1 MYFNMK
7 TILARG
13 GIEFIAVFLGIA
25 LSLWVDEYSENNEIQ
40 RLNDSILNR
49 LYDNLESDS
58 TNFTWVINAHKTSLK
73 SCKSITKWIESN
85 HDIHDSVNIDISRI
99 AINTFTWANKEEYS
113 SLKTSGRIDLIKNE
127 ELVKTLHE
135 YYSQI
140 EFAQK
145 IEDDLNSSWI
155 QNEFI
160 PFISDYSNYFGNPIK
175 EDIYGYYYP
184 QFILYARPEKNKM
197 KYFVSRKIK
206 TSNGAIYVYDE
217 LLTLTKKLRKLIRG
231 TIKIT

>member
-1 MYFNMK
+1 MNN
-7 TILARG
+7 ILARG

-25 LSLWVDEYSENNEIQ
+25 LSLWVDEYRENNEIQ

-73 SCKSITKWIESN
+73 SCNSINKWIDSN
-85 HDIHDSVNIDISRI
+85 QNIHDSVNIHISRV

-113 SLKTSGRIDLIKNE
+113 SLKTSGRLDLIKNE

-145 IEDDLNSSWI
+145 VEDDLNSDWI

-160 PFISDYSNYFGNPIK
+160 PFIADYSNYFGNPIK

-184 QFILYARPEKNKM
+184 QFVLHTVPETNKI

-206 TSNGAIYVYDE
+206 TSNGAIFVYDG
-217 LLTLTKKLRKLIRG
+217 LLTLTKKLRKLIRT

>member
-1 MYFNMK
+1 MK
-7 TILARG
+7 NVLARG

-25 LSLWVDEYSENNEIQ
+25 LSLWVDEYRENNEIQ

-73 SCKSITKWIESN
+73 SCNSINKWIDSN
-85 HDIHDSVNIDISRI
+85 QNIHDSVNIHISRV

-113 SLKTSGRIDLIKNE
+113 SLKMSGRLDLIKNE

-145 IEDDLNSSWI
+145 VEDDLNSDWI

-160 PFISDYSNYFGNPIK
+160 PFIADYSNYFGNPIK
-175 EDIYGYYYP
+175 EDIYGCYYP
-184 QFILYARPEKNKM
+184 QFVLHTVPETNKI

-206 TSNGAIYVYDE
+206 TSNGAIFVYDG

>member
-1 MYFNMK
+1 MK
-7 TILARG
+7 NVLARG

-25 LSLWVDEYSENNEIQ
+25 LSLWVDEYRENNEIQ

-73 SCKSITKWIESN
+73 SCNSINKWIDSGQN
-85 HDIHDSVNIDISRI
+85 IHDSVNIHISRV

-113 SLKTSGRIDLIKNE
+113 SLKTSGRLDLIKNE

-145 IEDDLNSSWI
+145 VEDDLNSDWI

-160 PFISDYSNYFGNPIK
+160 PFIADYSNYFGNPIK

-184 QFILYARPEKNKM
+184 QFILHSVPEINKI

-206 TSNGAIYVYDE
+206 TSNGAIFVYDG
-217 LLTLTKKLRKLIRG
+217 LLTLTKKLRKLIRT

>member
-1 MYFNMK
+1 MK
-7 TILARG
+7 NVLARG

-25 LSLWVDEYSENNEIQ
+25 LSLWVDEYRENNEIQ
-40 RLNDSILNR
+40 RLNNSILNR

-73 SCKSITKWIESN
+73 SCNSINKWIDSN
-85 HDIHDSVNIDISRI
+85 QNIHDSVNIHISRV

-113 SLKTSGRIDLIKNE
+113 SLKTSGRLDLIKNE

-145 IEDDLNSSWI
+145 VEDDLNSDWI

-160 PFISDYSNYFGNPIK
+160 PFIADYSNYFGNPIK

-184 QFILYARPEKNKM
+184 QFVLHTVPETNKI

-206 TSNGAIYVYDE
+206 TSNGAIFVYDG

>member
-1 MYFNMK
+1 MK
-7 TILARG
+7 NVLARG

-25 LSLWVDEYSENNEIQ
+25 LSLWVDEYRENNEIQ

-73 SCKSITKWIESN
+73 SCNSINKWIDSN
-85 HDIHDSVNIDISRI
+85 QNIHDSVNIHISRV

-113 SLKTSGRIDLIKNE
+113 SLKTSGRLDLIKNE

-145 IEDDLNSSWI
+145 VEDDLNSDWI

-160 PFISDYSNYFGNPIK
+160 PFIADYSNYFGNPIK

-184 QFILYARPEKNKM
+184 QFVLHSVPETNKI

-206 TSNGAIYVYDE
+206 TSNGAIYVYNG
-217 LLTLTKKLRKLIRG
+217 LLTLTKKLRKLIRT
-231 TIKIT
+231 TIVIT

>member
-85 HDIHDSVNIDISRI
+85 HDIHDSVNIDISRV

-135 YYSQI
+135 YYSEI
-140 EFAQK
+140 EFAK
-145 IEDDLNSSWI
+145 KVEDDVNSSWI

-160 PFISDYSNYFGNPIK
+160 PFIADYSNYFGDPIK

-184 QFILYARPEKNKM
+184 QFILYSIPETNKM

-206 TSNGAIYVYDE
+206 TSNGAIYVYE
-217 LLTLTKKLRKLIRG
+217 QFLTT
-231 TIKIT
+231 

>member
-1 MYFNMK
+1 MK
-7 TILARG
+7 NVLARG

-25 LSLWVDEYSENNEIQ
+25 LSLWVDEYRENNEIQ

-49 LYDNLESDS
+49 LYDNLERDS

-73 SCKSITKWIESN
+73 SCNSINKWIDSN
-85 HDIHDSVNIDISRI
+85 QNIHDSVNIHISRV

-113 SLKTSGRIDLIKNE
+113 SLKTSGRLDLIKNE

-145 IEDDLNSSWI
+145 VEDDLNSDWI

-160 PFISDYSNYFGNPIK
+160 PFIADYSNYFGNPIK

-184 QFILYARPEKNKM
+184 QFVLHTVPETNKI

-206 TSNGAIYVYDE
+206 TSNGAIYVYDG
-217 LLTLTKKLRKLIRG
+217 LLTLTKKLRKLIRT
-231 TIKIT
+231 TIIIT

>member
-1 MYFNMK
+1 MK
-7 TILARG
+7 NVLARG

-25 LSLWVDEYSENNEIQ
+25 LSLWVDEYRENNEIQ
-40 RLNDSILNR
+40 RLNNSILNR

-73 SCKSITKWIESN
+73 SCNSINKWIDSN
-85 HDIHDSVNIDISRI
+85 QNIHDSVNIHISRV

-113 SLKTSGRIDLIKNE
+113 SLKTSGRLDLIKNE

-145 IEDDLNSSWI
+145 VEDDLNSDWI
-155 QNEFI
+155 KKEFI
-160 PFISDYSNYFGNPIK
+160 PFIADYSNYFGNPIK

-184 QFILYARPEKNKM
+184 QFVLHTVPETNKI

-206 TSNGAIYVYDE
+206 TSNGAIFVYDG

>member
-1 MYFNMK
+1 MNNV
-7 TILARG
+7 LARG

-25 LSLWVDEYSENNEIQ
+25 LSLWVDEYRENNEIQ

-73 SCKSITKWIESN
+73 SCNSINKWIDSN
-85 HDIHDSVNIDISRI
+85 HNIHDSVNIHISRV

-113 SLKTSGRIDLIKNE
+113 SLKTSGRLDLIKNE

-145 IEDDLNSSWI
+145 VEDDLNSDWI

-160 PFISDYSNYFGNPIK
+160 PFIAEYSNYFGNPIK

-184 QFILYARPEKNKM
+184 QFVLHSVPETNKI

-206 TSNGAIYVYDE
+206 TSNGAIYVYDG
-217 LLTLTKKLRKLIRG
+217 LLTLTKKLRKLIRT
-231 TIKIT
+231 TIIIT

>member
-1 MYFNMK
+1 MK

-13 GIEFIAVFLGIA
+13 GIEFLAVFLGIA
-25 LSLWVDEYSENNEIQ
+25 LSLWVDEYRENNEIQ
-40 RLNDSILNR
+40 RLNNSILNR

-73 SCKSITKWIESN
+73 SCKSITKWIEQN
-85 HDIHDSVNIDISRI
+85 HSIHDSVNIHISRI

-145 IEDDLNSSWI
+145 VEDDLNSNWI

-160 PFISDYSNYFGNPIK
+160 PFIADYSNYFGDPIK

-184 QFILYARPEKNKM
+184 QFILYSIPETNKM

-206 TSNGAIYVYDE
+206 TSNGAIYVYDG
-217 LLTLTKKLRKLIRG
+217 LLTLTKKLKKLIRS

>member
-1 MYFNMK
+1 MK
-7 TILARG
+7 NVLARG

-25 LSLWVDEYSENNEIQ
+25 LSLWVDEYRENNEIQ

-58 TNFTWVINAHKTSLK
+58 SNFTWVINAHKTSLK
-73 SCKSITKWIESN
+73 SCNSINKWIDSN
-85 HDIHDSVNIDISRI
+85 QNIHDSVNIHISRV

-113 SLKTSGRIDLIKNE
+113 SLKTSGRLDLIKNE

-145 IEDDLNSSWI
+145 
-155 QNEFI
+155 
-160 PFISDYSNYFGNPIK
+160 
-175 EDIYGYYYP
+175 
-184 QFILYARPEKNKM
+184 
-197 KYFVSRKIK
+197 
-206 TSNGAIYVYDE
+206 
-217 LLTLTKKLRKLIRG
+217 
-231 TIKIT
+231 

>member
-1 MYFNMK
+1 MK
-7 TILARG
+7 NVLARG

-25 LSLWVDEYSENNEIQ
+25 LSLWVDEYRENNEIQ
-40 RLNDSILNR
+40 RLNNSILHR

-58 TNFTWVINAHKTSLK
+58 TNFTWVINAHKASLK
-73 SCKSITKWIESN
+73 SCNSINKWIDSGQN
-85 HDIHDSVNIDISRI
+85 IHDSVNIHISRV

-113 SLKTSGRIDLIKNE
+113 SLKTSGRLDLIKNE

-145 IEDDLNSSWI
+145 VEDDLNSDWI

-160 PFISDYSNYFGNPIK
+160 PFIAEYSNYFGNPIK

-184 QFILYARPEKNKM
+184 QFVLHSVPETNKI

-206 TSNGAIYVYDE
+206 TSNGAIYVYDG
-217 LLTLTKKLRKLIRG
+217 LLTLTKKLRKLIRT
-231 TIKIT
+231 TIIIT

>member
-1 MYFNMK
+1 MK
-7 TILARG
+7 NVLARG

-25 LSLWVDEYSENNEIQ
+25 LSLWVDEYRENNEIQ

-73 SCKSITKWIESN
+73 SCNSVNKWIESN
-85 HDIHDSVNIDISRI
+85 QDIHDSVNIHISRV

-113 SLKTSGRIDLIKNE
+113 SLKTSGRLDLIKNE

-145 IEDDLNSSWI
+145 VEDDLNSDWI

-160 PFISDYSNYFGNPIK
+160 PFIADYSNYFGNPIK

-184 QFILYARPEKNKM
+184 QFVLHSVPETNKI

-206 TSNGAIYVYDE
+206 TSNGAIFVYDG
-217 LLTLTKKLRKLIRG
+217 LLTLTKKLRKLIRS

>member
-1 MYFNMK
+1 MK
-7 TILARG
+7 NVLARG

-25 LSLWVDEYSENNEIQ
+25 LSLWVDEYRENNEIQ
-40 RLNDSILNR
+40 RLNESILNR

-73 SCKSITKWIESN
+73 SCNSINKWIDSN
-85 HDIHDSVNIDISRI
+85 QNIHDSVNIHISRV

-113 SLKTSGRIDLIKNE
+113 SLKTSGRLDLIKNE

-145 IEDDLNSSWI
+145 VEDDLNSDWI

-160 PFISDYSNYFGNPIK
+160 PFIADYSNYFGNPIK

-184 QFILYARPEKNKM
+184 QFVLHSVPETNKI

-206 TSNGAIYVYDE
+206 TSNGAIFVYDG
-217 LLTLTKKLRKLIRG
+217 LLTLTKKLRKLVRT

>member
-1 MYFNMK
+1 MK
-7 TILARG
+7 NVLARG

-25 LSLWVDEYSENNEIQ
+25 LSLWVDEYRENNEIQ
-40 RLNDSILNR
+40 RLNESILNR

-73 SCKSITKWIESN
+73 SCNSINKWIDSN
-85 HDIHDSVNIDISRI
+85 QNIHDSVNIHISRV

-113 SLKTSGRIDLIKNE
+113 SLKTSGRLDLIKNE

-145 IEDDLNSSWI
+145 VEDDLNSDWI

-160 PFISDYSNYFGNPIK
+160 PFIADYSNYFGNPIK

-184 QFILYARPEKNKM
+184 QFVLHTVPETNKI

-206 TSNGAIYVYDE
+206 TSNGAIYVYDG
-217 LLTLTKKLRKLIRG
+217 LLTLTKKLRKLIRT
-231 TIKIT
+231 TIIIT

>member
-1 MYFNMK
+1 MK
-7 TILARG
+7 NVLARG

-25 LSLWVDEYSENNEIQ
+25 LSLWVDEYRENNEIQ
-40 RLNDSILNR
+40 RLNNSILNR

-73 SCKSITKWIESN
+73 SCNSINKWIDSN
-85 HDIHDSVNIDISRI
+85 QNIHDSVNIHISRV

-113 SLKTSGRIDLIKNE
+113 SLKTSGRLDLIKNE

-145 IEDDLNSSWI
+145 VEDDLNSDWI

-160 PFISDYSNYFGNPIK
+160 PFIADYSNYFGNPIK

-184 QFILYARPEKNKM
+184 QFVLHSVPQTNKI

-206 TSNGAIYVYDE
+206 TSNGAIYVYE
-217 LLTLTKKLRKLIRG
+217 QFLTT
-231 TIKIT
+231 

>member
-1 MYFNMK
+1 MK
-7 TILARG
+7 NVLARG

-25 LSLWVDEYSENNEIQ
+25 LSLWVDEYRENNEIQ

-73 SCKSITKWIESN
+73 SCNSINKWIDSN
-85 HDIHDSVNIDISRI
+85 QNIHDSVNIHISRV

-113 SLKTSGRIDLIKNE
+113 SLKMSGRLDLIKNE

-145 IEDDLNSSWI
+145 VEDDLNSDWI

-160 PFISDYSNYFGNPIK
+160 PFIADYSNYFGNPIK

-184 QFILYARPEKNKM
+184 QFVLHSVPQTNKI

-206 TSNGAIYVYDE
+206 TSNGAIFVYDG

>member
-1 MYFNMK
+1 MK
-7 TILARG
+7 NVLARG

-25 LSLWVDEYSENNEIQ
+25 LSLWVDEYRENNEIQ

-58 TNFTWVINAHKTSLK
+58 TNFTWVINAHKASLK
-73 SCKSITKWIESN
+73 SCNVINKWIDSIQN
-85 HDIHDSVNIDISRI
+85 IHDSVNIHISRV

-113 SLKTSGRIDLIKNE
+113 SLKTSGRLDLIKNE

-145 IEDDLNSSWI
+145 VEDDLNSDWI

-160 PFISDYSNYFGNPIK
+160 PFIADYSNYFGNPIK

-184 QFILYARPEKNKM
+184 QFVLHSVPETNKL

-206 TSNGAIYVYDE
+206 TSNGAIFVYDG
-217 LLTLTKKLRKLIRG
+217 LLTLTKKLRKLIRS

>member
-1 MYFNMK
+1 MK
-7 TILARG
+7 NVLARG

-25 LSLWVDEYSENNEIQ
+25 LSLWVDEYRENNEIQ
-40 RLNDSILNR
+40 RLNNSILNR

-73 SCKSITKWIESN
+73 SCNSINKWIDSSQN
-85 HDIHDSVNIDISRI
+85 IHDSVNIHISRV

-113 SLKTSGRIDLIKNE
+113 SLKTSGRLDLIKNE

-145 IEDDLNSSWI
+145 VEDDLNSDWI
-155 QNEFI
+155 QIEFI
-160 PFISDYSNYFGNPIK
+160 PFIAEYSIYFGNPIK
-175 EDIYGYYYP
+175 VYIDTTTLSLYY
-184 QFILYARPEKNKM
+184 ILCLKQIKSSILLVEKLKQVM
-197 KYFVSRKIK
+197 VPYLF
-206 TSNGAIYVYDE
+206 TMDY
-217 LLTLTKKLRKLIRG
+217 LL
-231 TIKIT
+231 

>member
-1 MYFNMK
+1 MK

-13 GIEFIAVFLGIA
+13 GIEFLAVFLGIA
-25 LSLWVDEYSENNEIQ
+25 LSLWVDGYRETNEIK

-58 TNFTWVINAHKTSLK
+58 TNFTWVINAHKTSLN
-73 SCKSITKWIESN
+73 SCESITKWIKSN
-85 HDIHDSVNIDISRI
+85 QDIHDYVNIHISRI

-145 IEDDLNSSWI
+145 VEDDINSNWI
-155 QNEFI
+155 
-160 PFISDYSNYFGNPIK
+160 
-175 EDIYGYYYP
+175 
-184 QFILYARPEKNKM
+184 
-197 KYFVSRKIK
+197 
-206 TSNGAIYVYDE
+206 
-217 LLTLTKKLRKLIRG
+217 
-231 TIKIT
+231 